1 MATLSTTTEDG
12 LAYGRRTFRGYLMIL
27 DEYLMGYGFW
37 VTVMSP
43 SLFLY
48 MKEGRLGYPF
58 MCVSVLYVTQIY
70 CVIGFIGI

>member
-1 MATLSTTTEDG
+1 
-12 LAYGRRTFRGYLMIL
+12 MIL

-58 MCVSVLYVTQIY
+58 MCVSVLYVT
-70 CVIGFIGI
+70 